1 MAKSKEVFICQ
12 NCGMSSPKWQGQ
24 CAGCGEWNTLLA
36 ELSSANPRKTAASTR
51 ASKAHV
57 SSSLA
62 AEAILEQPRLT
73 TGSSELDRVLGGGLV
88 PGSVTLIGG
97 DPGIGKSTLM
107 LQAAAALNSLGPVLY
122 ATGEESLKQ
131 VALRGR
137 RLGLQAA
144 TAQLIA
150 ETCVEDIVGAASGM
164 GARALIV
171 DSIQTMHSER
181 IEAAPGAVSQL
192 RECTAELVR
201 FAKASGT
208 AVLLVGHVTKEGQI
222 AGPRVLEHMVDTV
235 LYFES
240 DTGSR
245 YRVLRSVKNR
255 FGAANEIG
263 VFAMVE
269 QGLREVKNPSAIFLS
284 RHAEPVPGSV
294 ITVMREGTRS
304 LLIEVQ
310 VLADASLG
318 ANPRRVAVGIDGN
331 RLTMLL
337 AVAHRHAGLQLQGQ
351 DVFANVVGGVRLA
364 ETAGD
369 LAIVMA
375 ARSSLRDSP
384 VPTSLIAFGELG
396 LAGEIRPVPFGEER
410 LREAAKHG
418 FKLAVVPEANV
429 PKRPPEGMSVHGVR
443 RLDEA
448 LEAFQ

>member
-1 MAKSKEVFICQ
+1 MPKSKEVFICQ
-12 NCGMSSPKWQGQ
+12 NCGASSPKWQGQ

-36 ELSSANPRKTAASTR
+36 ELNSAHPRKAARSGAAASR
-51 ASKAHV
+51 ADA

-62 AEAILEQPRLT
+62 AQAVLEQPRLS
-73 TGSSELDRVLGGGLV
+73 TGSTELDRVLGGGLV

-107 LQAAAALNSLGPVLY
+107 LQAAAALNGGGPVLY
-122 ATGEESLKQ
+122 ATGEESLAQ

-137 RLGLQAA
+137 RLGLEAA
-144 TAQLIA
+144 TARLIA
-150 ETCVEDIVGAASGM
+150 ETCVETIVGAASSLN
-164 GARALIV
+164 ARALIV
-171 DSIQTMHSER
+171 DSIQTMYSER
-181 IEAAPGAVSQL
+181 IDAAPGAVSQL

-201 FAKASGT
+201 FAKAGGT

-245 YRVLRSVKNR
+245 FRVLRSVKNR

-263 VFAMVE
+263 VFAMLE
-269 QGLREVKNPSAIFLS
+269 QGLREVTNPSAIFLS
-284 RHAEPVPGSV
+284 RHAEPVAGSV

-310 VLADASLG
+310 VLADAALS

-337 AVAHRHAGLQLQGQ
+337 AVAHRHAGLQLHGQ

-375 ARSSLRDSP
+375 ARSSLRDAP
-384 VPTSLIAFGELG
+384 LPNSLIVFGELG

-429 PKRPPEGMSVHGVR
+429 PKRTPEGMSVRGVT
-443 RLDEA
+443 RLNQA
-448 LEAFQ
+448 LEAF

>member
-1 MAKSKEVFICQ
+1 MPKLKEVFVCQ
-12 NCGMSSPKWQGQ
+12 SCGAAAPKWQGQ
-24 CAGCGEWNTLLA
+24 CATCGEWNTLAAETLA
-36 ELSSANPRKTAASTR
+36 ANPRKQNSSQPKRTDAST
-51 ASKAHV
+51 
-57 SSSLA
+57 SLA
-62 AEAILEQPRLT
+62 AEAIAESARLT
-73 TGSSELDRVLGGGLV
+73 TGSAELDRVLGGGLV

-107 LQAAAALNSLGPVLY
+107 LQAAAALQDSGTVLY

-131 VALRGR
+131 VALRAR
-137 RLGLQAA
+137 RLGLEAA
-144 TAQLIA
+144 
-150 ETCVEDIVGAASGM
+150 AA
-164 GARALIV
+164 RVLIV
-171 DSIQTMHSER
+171 DSIQTMHSQR
-181 IEAAPGAVSQL
+181 IDSAPGAVSQL

-235 LYFES
+235 LYLES
-240 DTGSR
+240 DPASR
-245 YRVLRSVKNR
+245 SRVLRSVKNR

-269 QGLREVKNPSAIFLS
+269 QGLREVTNPSAIFLS

-310 VLADASLG
+310 VLADAALS

-351 DVFANVVGGVRLA
+351 DVFANVVGGVRLT

-375 ARSSLRDSP
+375 ARSSLND
-384 VPTSLIAFGELG
+384 
-396 LAGEIRPVPFGEER
+396 
-410 LREAAKHG
+410 
-418 FKLAVVPEANV
+418 
-429 PKRPPEGMSVHGVR
+429 
-443 RLDEA
+443 
-448 LEAFQ
+448 

>member
-1 MAKSKEVFICQ
+1 MAKPKEAYICQ
-12 NCGMSSPKWQGQ
+12 NCGAASAKWQGQ
-24 CAGCGEWNTLLA
+24 CAACGEWNTLLA
-36 ELSSANPRKTAASTR
+36 EIVPAGSRFGAAPRSGEGALPTT
-51 ASKAHV
+51 
-57 SSSLA
+57 LA
-62 AEAILEQPRLT
+62 TQAIEEMPRLT

-88 PGSVTLIGG
+88 PGSVSLIGG

-107 LQAAAALNSLGPVLY
+107 LQAAAALSDSGAVLY

-131 VALRGR
+131 VALRAR
-137 RLGLQAA
+137 RLGLQNAGA
-144 TAQLIA
+144 GLIA
-150 ETCVEDIVGAASGM
+150 ETSVQEIVRVAAGLA
-164 GARALIV
+164 ARVLIV
-171 DSIQTMHSER
+171 DSVQTMRCEGLD
-181 IEAAPGAVSQL
+181 AAPGAVSQL
-192 RECTAELVR
+192 RESASELVR
-201 FAKASGT
+201 FAKGSGT
-208 AVLLVGHVTKEGQI
+208 AVLLVGHVTKDGQI

-263 VFAMVE
+263 VFAMLE
-269 QGLREVKNPSAIFLS
+269 QGLREVTNPSAIFLS
-284 RHAEPVPGSV
+284 RHAQPVSGSV

-310 VLADASLG
+310 VLADASAG
-318 ANPRRVAVGIDGN
+318 TNPRRVAVGIDGN

-337 AVAHRHAGLQLQGQ
+337 AVAHRHAALMLHGQ
-351 DVFANVVGGVRLA
+351 DVFANVVGGVRMS

-375 ARSSLRDSP
+375 ARSSLLDAP
-384 VPTSLIAFGELG
+384 VPSSMIAFGELG

-429 PKRPPEGMSVHGVR
+429 PKRLPEGMQVHGVT
-443 RLDEA
+443 RLRDA
-448 LEAFQ
+448 LEAF

>member
-1 MAKSKEVFICQ
+1 MAKPKEAFICQ
-12 NCGMSSPKWQGQ
+12 NCG
-24 CAGCGEWNTLLA
+24 
-36 ELSSANPRKTAASTR
+36 AASPQWLGRCAACGAWHTLVAETVQTKSR
-51 ASKAHV
+51 
-57 SSSLA
+57 LA
-62 AEAILEQPRLT
+62 APRGAEGAIATTLATQAIEEMPRLT
-73 TGSSELDRVLGGGLV
+73 TGSGELDRVLGGGLV
-88 PGSVTLIGG
+88 PGSVSLIGG

-107 LQAAAALNSLGPVLY
+107 LQAAAALNDSGPVLY

-131 VALRGR
+131 VALRAR
-137 RLGLQAA
+137 RLGLQNASA
-144 TAQLIA
+144 GLIA
-150 ETCVEDIVGAASGM
+150 ETSVQEIVRVAAGLA
-164 GARALIV
+164 ARVLIV
-171 DSIQTMHSER
+171 DSVQTMR
-181 IEAAPGAVSQL
+181 CDGLDAAPGAVSQL
-192 RECTAELVR
+192 RESAAELVR

-208 AVLLVGHVTKEGQI
+208 AVLLVGHVTKDGQI

-269 QGLREVKNPSAIFLS
+269 QGLREVTNPSAIFLS
-284 RHAEPVPGSV
+284 RHEEPVSGSV

-310 VLADASLG
+310 VLADDSAG

-337 AVAHRHAGLQLQGQ
+337 AVAHRHGALMLHGQ
-351 DVFANVVGGVRLA
+351 DVFANVVGGVRMT

-369 LAIVMA
+369 LAIVLA
-375 ARSSLRDSP
+375 ARSSLQDAP
-384 VPTSLIAFGELG
+384 VPSSLIAFGELG

-429 PKRPPEGMSVHGVR
+429 PKRLPDGMEVHGVR
-443 RLDEA
+443 RLRDA
-448 LEAFQ
+448 LEVF

>member
-1 MAKSKEVFICQ
+1 MGKSKEVYVCQ
-12 NCGMSSPKWQGQ
+12 NCGGVAPKWQGQ
-24 CAGCGEWNTLLA
+24 CTACGEWNTLLA
-36 ELSSANPRKTAASTR
+36 ELTESGAKAGAIVSLAHSPPSST
-51 ASKAHV
+51 V
-57 SSSLA
+57 A
-62 AEAILEQPRLT
+62 AEACVEQPRFS
-73 TGSSELDRVLGGGLV
+73 TGSTELDRVLGGGIV
-88 PGSVTLIGG
+88 AGSVTLLGG
-97 DPGIGKSTLM
+97 DPGIGKSTLV
-107 LQAAAALNSLGPVLY
+107 LQAAAALNAARPVLY
-122 ATGEESLKQ
+122 ATGEESLQQ
-131 VALRGR
+131 VALRAR
-137 RLGLQAA
+137 RLGLAAA
-144 TAQLIA
+144 TARLIA
-150 ETCVEDIVGAASGM
+150 ATCVEQIVAASLALKTGI
-164 GARALIV
+164 LIV
-171 DSIQTMHSER
+171 DSIQTMYSER
-181 IEAAPGAVSQL
+181 IDSAPGAVTQL

-201 FAKASGT
+201 HAKGSGT

-245 YRVLRSVKNR
+245 FRVLRSVKNR

-263 VFAMVE
+263 VFAMAE
-269 QGLREVKNPSAIFLS
+269 QGLREVVNPSAIFLA
-284 RHAEPVPGSV
+284 RHGEPVSGSV

-337 AVAHRHAGLQLQGQ
+337 AVAHRHAGLALQAQ

-369 LAIVMA
+369 LAIVLA
-375 ARSSLRDSP
+375 ARSSLRDVP
-384 VPTSLIAFGELG
+384 VSNALVAFGELG

-418 FKLAVVPEANV
+418 FTSALVPEANV
-429 PKRPPEGMSVHGVR
+429 PRRPLEGMTVRGVT
-443 RLDEA
+443 RLREA
-448 LEAFQ
+448 LEAF